1 MSGRSGYTKSN
12 HPLLGRKAVRRPN
25 RRRPDQMPDW
35 RLTFPAPPL
44 VSPGPTGVIGVSVVD
59 PGPTIEARGRN
70 YKWVLGQVATF
81 LGRISVDS
89 YIADAILDRDKP
101 VRRTLRYDNGTLTLR
116 RRPKTAAR
124 A

>member
-1 MSGRSGYTKSN
+1 
-12 HPLLGRKAVRRPN
+12 
-25 RRRPDQMPDW
+25 
-35 RLTFPAPPL
+35 
-44 VSPGPTGVIGVSVVD
+44 VVD